1 MRNFI
6 KYTFASFLG
15 VFLALLL
22 LILVGVGIV
31 SAVLSTKPDE
41 VKLKPHTVLQLD
53 LSTPI
58 TDRTVDSPFET
69 MSLTAMDFN
78 GTLGLFDILENLK
91 KAENDPNIEGVLIKL
106 DLVSPGISTIVE
118 IRDAILKFKESGKF
132 VIAYG
137 DYYTQAGY
145 YLATAADKI
154 YLNPEGVFEF
164 KGMRSEVMFYTGALE
179 KLGVE
184 VQVLRYGKFKAAVEP
199 FLQKEMSAANK
210 EQTRTYLNAI
220 WSHILEGISSERN
233 INTEKLNE
241 LADNLIVRSPKSAL
255 ENGFVDGLFYM
266 DQLHDE
272 LNSLTS
278 RDKNSKIQMIGM
290 KKYINVPSSNKK
302 DYTSDRIAVIFATG
316 TIGMNQ
322 ESSSSIGGHPMA
334 KTIREARKD
343 KKVKAIVLR
352 INSGG
357 GSAMASDIMWREV
370 MLTKKVK
377 PIIASMGDY
386 AASGGYY
393 MAMGCDT
400 IVAQP
405 TTVTGSIGIFG
416 ILFNAQ
422 ELLNNK
428 LGLTFDGVASHKYAN
443 SPSLTREMSDA
454 EKMMIQ
460 NSVNRGYESFTSKA
474 AQGRNM
480 RIEDLKAIAS
490 GRVWTGTQAKA
501 NGLVDVLGGLDDA
514 IKIAAK
520 KVNLKD
526 GSYRVNYSP
535 KAKSDFQKIIEDI
548 SGDKEDATIKAYLG
562 DLAPYANE
570 IKNLQKMDRL
580 QARMPFIMTVK

>member
-1 MRNFI
+1 
-6 KYTFASFLG
+6 
-15 VFLALLL
+15 
-22 LILVGVGIV
+22 
-31 SAVLSTKPDE
+31 
-41 VKLKPHTVLQLD
+41 
-53 LSTPI
+53 
-58 TDRTVDSPFET
+58 

-343 KKVKAIVLR
+343 KKVNYLLKL
-352 INSGG
+352 
-357 GSAMASDIMWREV
+357 
-370 MLTKKVK
+370 ML
-377 PIIASMGDY
+377 
-386 AASGGYY
+386 
-393 MAMGCDT
+393 
-400 IVAQP
+400 
-405 TTVTGSIGIFG
+405 
-416 ILFNAQ
+416 
-422 ELLNNK
+422 LL
-428 LGLTFDGVASHKYAN
+428 
-443 SPSLTREMSDA
+443 
-454 EKMMIQ
+454 
-460 NSVNRGYESFTSKA
+460 
-474 AQGRNM
+474 
-480 RIEDLKAIAS
+480 LK
-490 GRVWTGTQAKA
+490 
-501 NGLVDVLGGLDDA
+501 
-514 IKIAAK
+514 
-520 KVNLKD
+520 
-526 GSYRVNYSP
+526 
-535 KAKSDFQKIIEDI
+535 
-548 SGDKEDATIKAYLG
+548 
-562 DLAPYANE
+562 
-570 IKNLQKMDRL
+570 
-580 QARMPFIMTVK
+580 